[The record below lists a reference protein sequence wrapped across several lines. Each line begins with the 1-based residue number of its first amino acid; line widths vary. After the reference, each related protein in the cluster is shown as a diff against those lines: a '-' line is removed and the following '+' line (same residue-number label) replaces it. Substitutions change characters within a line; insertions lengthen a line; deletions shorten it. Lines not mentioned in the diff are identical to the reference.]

1 LIVQRRNRV
10 VASLGAAL
18 LVVLVAAPAARAQIA
33 PTPQQT
39 APPLPAPRLTLSF
52 VGHGAYFSQESK
64 RTPAIDPQVFVKD
77 ESSAEGTGPQSIA
90 HAAGVRPARLDDSP
104 ELVLYNANADSLG
117 FTLARWLPAPMGTDG
132 ARGTLDVD
140 AQPSGA
146 TRLTMSFRKLIAFGV
161 YSVFRATFSPD
172 GTTYVPIDG
181 DGTTNTFT
189 SAVDGSADIVVST
202 PNRLT
207 HSNAIV
213 LVLHSD
219 SQEHGVSRGVVGV
232 TAHHQL
238 IVRIP

>member
-1 LIVQRRNRV
+1 M
-10 VASLGAAL
+10 A
-18 LVVLVAAPAARAQIA
+18 VLVAGPAVRA
-33 PTPQQT
+33 QT
-39 APPLPAPRLTLSF
+39 APPLPLQPAARQSLSF
-52 VGHGAYFSQESK
+52 VGHGAYFSQETK

-77 ESSAEGTGPQSIA
+77 ESSAEGTGPQNIA

-104 ELVLYNANADSLG
+104 ELVLYNANGDSLG
-117 FTLARWLPAPMGTDG
+117 FTLGKWLPVAGPGADG
-132 ARGTLDVD
+132 ASGTVDID

-161 YSVFRATFSPD
+161 YSVFRATYSPD
-172 GTTYVPIDG
+172 GTTFVPVDG

-189 SAVDGSADIVVST
+189 SAVDGSADAVVST
-202 PNRLT
+202 PNRLS
-207 HSNAIV
+207 HANAIV

-219 SQEHGVSRGVVGV
+219 SQEHGVSRGVAGV